1 MLIESRAIG
10 AGQTGRMTGQALGW
24 WTHSFQDAETRLGAE
39 KATVLASSIK
49 CAAFSAAYN
58 GLSHAVR
65 RCAGDALLSGCGHAA
80 GLGKDG
86 DLGHQGHR
94 PGSSIKCAA
103 LCLVFSVP
111 KALGTQGFRV

>member
-1 MLIESRAIG
+1 VLIESRAIG

-86 DLGHQGHR
+86 DLGL
-94 PGSSIKCAA
+94 PGSPSWQQHQVRRSLFGI
-103 LCLVFSVP
+103 F
-111 KALGTQGFRV
+111 GTQGPRHPRV